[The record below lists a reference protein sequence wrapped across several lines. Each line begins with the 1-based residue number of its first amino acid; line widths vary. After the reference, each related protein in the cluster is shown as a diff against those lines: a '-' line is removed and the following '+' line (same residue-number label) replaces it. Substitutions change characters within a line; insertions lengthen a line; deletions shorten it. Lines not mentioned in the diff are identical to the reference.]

1 MSKGAYYQGL
11 VYANRGVKPVNFGAL
26 ATGVAEQELTK
37 RKDRE
42 EFELKIAENYG
53 DVIYPAFDGT
63 GLENADM
70 YQRSVADLISA
81 RAEDLNDRFNNK
93 EINKVQYTREMAKLK
108 GQTQQLVSSFGKIE
122 DFVKKVN
129 ELGGDA
135 DPKTLEMVEELEL
148 LFKNAKPYLDE
159 NNSLGNFSV
168 DEEGKNVRS
177 FLWSNV
183 NKRLI
188 AEKRYDVNTI
198 PKLILGVQG
207 DLSKFVADEKI
218 TSSLLDGSGNL
229 KQEQTDLIG
238 NLVKSMSNSELT
250 SYAEQVLN
258 KGEFSDLDITS
269 VKDKEKLQG
278 LVVTDLTDRTK
289 NFLSQKTTT
298 SEVEAKELNL
308 KIQESYRKQIKF
320 QQEQKDKMVYDYDVY
335 TDPETIV
342 GLGFGTL
349 NEDENAI
356 YPRGYG
362 GDEPS
367 GPLNVEVFTLKKPK
381 VLNFAQT
388 EALSG
393 LEQPKGVV
401 GKVVLQQ
408 MFRDSEGNYIV
419 TIGYN
424 ERSSVDQDNSEERD
438 ETKIDVQGFE
448 DKSGALVTPQT
459 KNIRLTSKQQIS
471 YFMAQFPGV
480 DFLPGDETKIDSVDP
495 LQLKK

>member
-11 VYANRGVKPVNFGAL
+11 VYANKGVKPVNFGAL
-26 ATGVAEQELTK
+26 ATGIAEQELTK

-122 DFVKKVN
+122 EFVKKVN

-168 DEEGKNVRS
+168 DEEGKSVRS

-250 SYAEQVLN
+250 SYAEQALD

-289 NFLSQKTTT
+289 NFLLQKTSTDEASYQDYSIKLRELAIREDKANDPKSRLYDRSHT
-298 SEVEAKELNL
+298 DKANAKDYNYETDYSDYTFIKPKSIKGLTISGYQIPVARDNKIIESDPFVVGYRVTGDGRHFAKISYKTKTPITRTLPNGVEMNTGDFEL
-308 KIQESYRKQIKF
+308 QEIASYFPIT
-320 QQEQKDKMVYDYDVY
+320 DKMEINQIRSLYRIPVL
-335 TDPETIV
+335 TDEE
-342 GLGFGTL
+342 L
-349 NEDENAI
+349 
-356 YPRGYG
+356 
-362 GDEPS
+362 
-367 GPLNVEVFTLKKPK
+367 
-381 VLNFAQT
+381 
-388 EALSG
+388 
-393 LEQPKGVV
+393 
-401 GKVVLQQ
+401 
-408 MFRDSEGNYIV
+408 DSE
-419 TIGYN
+419 TKT
-424 ERSSVDQDNSEERD
+424 NSNSLEGILD
-438 ETKIDVQGFE
+438 
-448 DKSGALVTPQT
+448 
-459 KNIRLTSKQQIS
+459 
-471 YFMAQFPGV
+471 
-480 DFLPGDETKIDSVDP
+480 
-495 LQLKK
+495 

>member
-11 VYANRGVKPVNFGAL
+11 VYANKGVKPVNFGAL
-26 ATGVAEQELTK
+26 ATGIAEQELTK

-122 DFVKKVN
+122 EFVKKVN

-218 TSSLLDGSGNL
+218 KATLLDGSGNL
-229 KQEQTDLIG
+229 KQEQTDLIV

-250 SYAEQVLN
+250 SYAEQVLD
-258 KGEFSDLDITS
+258 KGEFSSLDITAVDGKKS
-269 VKDKEKLQG
+269 LQD

-289 NFLSQKTTT
+289 NFLSQKTSTDQASYQDYSIKLRELAIREDKANDPKSRLYDRSHT
-298 SEVEAKELNL
+298 KKENAEDYNYETDYSDYTFIKPKSIKGLTISGYQIPVARDNKVIESDPFVVGYRVTGDGRHFAKISYKTKTPIMRTLPNGVEMNTGDFEL
-308 KIQESYRKQIKF
+308 QEIASYFPIT
-320 QQEQKDKMVYDYDVY
+320 DKMEINQIRSLYRIPVL
-335 TDPETIV
+335 TDEE
-342 GLGFGTL
+342 L
-349 NEDENAI
+349 
-356 YPRGYG
+356 
-362 GDEPS
+362 
-367 GPLNVEVFTLKKPK
+367 
-381 VLNFAQT
+381 
-388 EALSG
+388 
-393 LEQPKGVV
+393 
-401 GKVVLQQ
+401 
-408 MFRDSEGNYIV
+408 DSE
-419 TIGYN
+419 TKT
-424 ERSSVDQDNSEERD
+424 NSNSLEGILD
-438 ETKIDVQGFE
+438 
-448 DKSGALVTPQT
+448 
-459 KNIRLTSKQQIS
+459 
-471 YFMAQFPGV
+471 
-480 DFLPGDETKIDSVDP
+480 
-495 LQLKK
+495 

>member
-11 VYANRGVKPVNFGAL
+11 VYANKGVKPVNFGAL
-26 ATGVAEQELTK
+26 ATGIAEQELTK

-218 TSSLLDGSGNL
+218 TASLLDGSGNL

-250 SYAEQVLN
+250 SYAEQVLD

-289 NFLSQKTTT
+289 NFLLQKTSTD
-298 SEVEAKELNL
+298 EASYQDYSIKLRELAIREDKANDPKSRL
-308 KIQESYRKQIKF
+308 YDRSHIK
-320 QQEQKDKMVYDYDVY
+320 K
-335 TDPETIV
+335 
-342 GLGFGTL
+342 
-349 NEDENAI
+349 ENAEDYNYETDYSDYTFI
-356 YPRGYG
+356 
-362 GDEPS
+362 
-367 GPLNVEVFTLKKPK
+367 KPK
-381 VLNFAQT
+381 SIKGLT
-388 EALSG
+388 ISG
-393 LEQPKGVV
+393 YQIPVARDNKAIESDPFVV
-401 GKVVLQQ
+401 GYRVTGDGRHFAKISYKTKTPIMRTLPNGVEMNTGDFELQEIASYFPITDRMEINQIRSLYRIPVLTDEEL
-408 MFRDSEGNYIV
+408 DSE
-419 TIGYN
+419 TKT
-424 ERSSVDQDNSEERD
+424 NSNSLEGILD
-438 ETKIDVQGFE
+438 
-448 DKSGALVTPQT
+448 
-459 KNIRLTSKQQIS
+459 
-471 YFMAQFPGV
+471 
-480 DFLPGDETKIDSVDP
+480 
-495 LQLKK
+495 

>member
-11 VYANRGVKPVNFGAL
+11 VYANKGVKPVNFGAL
-26 ATGVAEQELTK
+26 ATGIAEQELTK

-168 DEEGKNVRS
+168 DEEGKSVRS
-177 FLWSNV
+177 FLWGNV

-188 AEKRYDVNTI
+188 AEERYDVNTI

-207 DLSKFVADEKI
+207 DLSKFVANEKI

-250 SYAEQVLN
+250 SYAEQVLD

-289 NFLSQKTTT
+289 NFLLQKTSTDEASYQDYSIKLRELAIREDKANDPDSRLYDKSHT
-298 SEVEAKELNL
+298 NKANAEDYNYKTDYFDYTFIKPKSIKGLTISGYQIPVARDNKVIESDPFVVGYRVTGDGRHFAKISYKTKTPIMRTLPNGVEMNTGDFEL
-308 KIQESYRKQIKF
+308 QEIASYFPIT
-320 QQEQKDKMVYDYDVY
+320 DKMEINQIRSLYRIPVL
-335 TDPETIV
+335 TDEE
-342 GLGFGTL
+342 L
-349 NEDENAI
+349 
-356 YPRGYG
+356 
-362 GDEPS
+362 
-367 GPLNVEVFTLKKPK
+367 
-381 VLNFAQT
+381 
-388 EALSG
+388 
-393 LEQPKGVV
+393 
-401 GKVVLQQ
+401 
-408 MFRDSEGNYIV
+408 DSE
-419 TIGYN
+419 TKT
-424 ERSSVDQDNSEERD
+424 NSNSLEGILD
-438 ETKIDVQGFE
+438 
-448 DKSGALVTPQT
+448 
-459 KNIRLTSKQQIS
+459 
-471 YFMAQFPGV
+471 
-480 DFLPGDETKIDSVDP
+480 
-495 LQLKK
+495 

>member
-11 VYANRGVKPVNFGAL
+11 VYANKGVKPVNFGAL
-26 ATGVAEQELTK
+26 ATGIAEQELTK

-168 DEEGKNVRS
+168 DEEGKSVRS
-177 FLWSNV
+177 FLWGNV

-188 AEKRYDVNTI
+188 AEERYDVNTI

-218 TSSLLDGSGNL
+218 TASLLDGSGNL

-250 SYAEQVLN
+250 SYAEQVLD

-289 NFLSQKTTT
+289 NFLLQKTSTD
-298 SEVEAKELNL
+298 EASYQDYSIKLRELAIREDKANDPKSRL
-308 KIQESYRKQIKF
+308 YDRSHIK
-320 QQEQKDKMVYDYDVY
+320 K
-335 TDPETIV
+335 
-342 GLGFGTL
+342 
-349 NEDENAI
+349 ENAEDYNYETDYSDYTFI
-356 YPRGYG
+356 
-362 GDEPS
+362 
-367 GPLNVEVFTLKKPK
+367 KPK
-381 VLNFAQT
+381 SIKGLT
-388 EALSG
+388 ISG
-393 LEQPKGVV
+393 YQIPVARDNKAIESDPFVV
-401 GKVVLQQ
+401 GYRVTGDGRHFAKISYKTKTPIMRTLPNGVEMNTGDFELQEIASYFPITDRMEINQIRSLYRIPVLTDEEL
-408 MFRDSEGNYIV
+408 DSE
-419 TIGYN
+419 TKT
-424 ERSSVDQDNSEERD
+424 NSNSLEGILD
-438 ETKIDVQGFE
+438 
-448 DKSGALVTPQT
+448 
-459 KNIRLTSKQQIS
+459 
-471 YFMAQFPGV
+471 
-480 DFLPGDETKIDSVDP
+480 
-495 LQLKK
+495 

>member
-11 VYANRGVKPVNFGAL
+11 VYANKGVKPVNFGAL
-26 ATGVAEQELTK
+26 ATGIAEQELTK

-122 DFVKKVN
+122 EFVKKVN

-168 DEEGKNVRS
+168 DEEGKSVRS
-177 FLWSNV
+177 FLWGNV

-188 AEKRYDVNTI
+188 AEERYDVNTI

-218 TSSLLDGSGNL
+218 TASLLDGSGNL

-250 SYAEQVLN
+250 SYAEQVLD

-289 NFLSQKTTT
+289 NFLLQKTSTD
-298 SEVEAKELNL
+298 EASYQDYSIKLRELAIREDKANDPKSRL
-308 KIQESYRKQIKF
+308 YDRSHIK
-320 QQEQKDKMVYDYDVY
+320 K
-335 TDPETIV
+335 
-342 GLGFGTL
+342 
-349 NEDENAI
+349 ENAEDYNYETDYSDYTFI
-356 YPRGYG
+356 
-362 GDEPS
+362 
-367 GPLNVEVFTLKKPK
+367 KPK
-381 VLNFAQT
+381 SIKGLT
-388 EALSG
+388 ISG
-393 LEQPKGVV
+393 YQIPVARDNKAIESDPFVV
-401 GKVVLQQ
+401 GYRVTGDGRHFAKISYKTKTPIMRTLPNGVEMNTGDFELQEIASYFPITDRMEINQIRSLYRIPVLTDEEL
-408 MFRDSEGNYIV
+408 DSE
-419 TIGYN
+419 TKT
-424 ERSSVDQDNSEERD
+424 NSNSLEGILD
-438 ETKIDVQGFE
+438 
-448 DKSGALVTPQT
+448 
-459 KNIRLTSKQQIS
+459 
-471 YFMAQFPGV
+471 
-480 DFLPGDETKIDSVDP
+480 
-495 LQLKK
+495 